1 MIKAMTQTLLAV
13 TEQHVAQ
20 SKLHWWHEEIDRL
33 IAGNARHPA
42 VQACQTELTGVQNA
56 RQHCLN
62 LLSVAAQDRYSPAA
76 DDAELEARLQ
86 LELGAQL
93 ALMSHALLKDQ
104 RALEDDTYRFP
115 ELAIALGKVDRL
127 LRLPKLLH
135 RGYAV
140 FSTACYAENK
150 LTQADLAA
158 GVRVA
163 GVTSGSNDASGGK
176 TVRRQKLLSTAIND
190 ANQSMQNAMSKPPC
204 HLPGKHGA
212 EESDCID
219 QPGMLPLV
227 ILASLR
233 ARQLHMWQ
241 RKPPDLLRERTTLT
255 PVAKYLIAWR
265 CKRRYR

>member
-1 MIKAMTQTLLAV
+1 MIKAMTETLLTV
-13 TEQHVAQ
+13 TEQQVAQ
-20 SKLHWWHEEIDRL
+20 SKIHWWHEEIDRL

-42 VQACQTELTGVQNA
+42 VQACQTELAGLQNV

-62 LLSVAAQDRYSPAA
+62 LLSAVARDRYSPAA

-127 LRLPKLLH
+127 LRLPNLLH

-140 FSTACYAENK
+140 FSTACYAEHK
-150 LTQADLAA
+150 LTQAELIA

-176 TVRRQKLLSTAIND
+176 TVRCQKLLSTAIND
-190 ANQSMQNAMSKPPC
+190 ANQCMQKAICKPPC
-204 HLPGKHGA
+204 SLRVKHDA
-212 EESDCID
+212 EASDYVN
-219 QPGMLPLV
+219 QTGMLPLV

-233 ARQLHMWQ
+233 AKQLHIWQ

>member
-1 MIKAMTQTLLAV
+1 MIKAMTETLLAV
-13 TEQHVAQ
+13 TEQQVAQ
-20 SKLHWWHEEIDRL
+20 SKILWWHEEVDRL

-42 VQACQTELTGVQNA
+42 VQACQAELAGVQNA

-62 LLSVAAQDRYSPAA
+62 LLSAVAQDRYSPPA

-93 ALMSHALLKDQ
+93 VLMSHALLKDQ
-104 RALEDDTYRFP
+104 RALEDDTFRFP

-135 RGYAV
+135 RGYGV
-140 FSTACYAENK
+140 FSTACYAEHK
-150 LTQADLAA
+150 LTPSDLVA
-158 GVRVA
+158 GVRSA
-163 GVTSGSNDASGGK
+163 GVTIDSNDASGEQ
-176 TVRRQKLLSTAIND
+176 TMRRQKLLSTAIND
-190 ANQSMQNAMSKPPC
+190 AKQSMQNAMYKPPFS
-204 HLPGKHGA
+204 LPGQHGA
-212 EESDCID
+212 GESKRID

-227 ILASLR
+227 ILSSLR
-233 ARQLHMWQ
+233 ARQLQIWQ
-241 RKPPDLLRERTTLT
+241 KKPPDLLRERTTLT